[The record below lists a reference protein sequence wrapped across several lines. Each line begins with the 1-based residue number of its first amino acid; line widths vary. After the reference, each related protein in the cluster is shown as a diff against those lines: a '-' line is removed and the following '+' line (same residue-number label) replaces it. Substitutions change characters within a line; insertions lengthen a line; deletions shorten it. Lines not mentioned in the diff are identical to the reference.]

1 MSIVIIDYGMGN
13 LRSVEKAFV
22 RLGFTVEITSDPD
35 AINRAEKIVVPGVGA
50 FGDAMRELRE
60 RGLIEPL
67 LCAITDQRPFL
78 GICLG
83 LQVLFEGSEEA
94 PNVPGLG
101 VIPGL
106 VKRLQTD
113 LKVPHMGWNTLHVI
127 RRPPILDG
135 ISDSA
140 YVYFVHSYYV
150 EPMDGSVTATTTDY
164 GISFTSMIW
173 RGNLFA
179 TQFHPEKSQA
189 VGLEILKK
197 FGEYRGET

>member
-13 LRSVEKAFV
+13 LRSVEKAFA

-67 LCAITDQRPFL
+67 LCAIADQRPFL

-127 RRPPILDG
+127 HRPPILDG

>member
-1 MSIVIIDYGMGN
+1 MSTVIVDYGMGN
-13 LRSVEKAFV
+13 LRSVEKAFA
-22 RLGFTVEITSDPD
+22 RLGFTAEITSDPD

-135 ISDSA
+135 IPDSA

-150 EPMDGSVTATTTDY
+150 EPMDDSVTATTTDY

-197 FGEYRGET
+197 FGEYRGGT

>member
-13 LRSVEKAFV
+13 LRSVEKAFA

-67 LCAITDQRPFL
+67 LRAITDQRPFL